1 MQLRGRARKS
11 TEIEIARVRE
21 HLTEHFGADG
31 SPSEKLRGLI
41 YCVRRRKRSGFEQTV
56 IAERAKLTL
65 GRVQQVL
72 AGDYTRVSWD
82 AVAAVL
88 LVLDADPADL
98 SVAGELYEQIT
109 FPGSDWTGE
118 PRSPGGPVR
127 LPATLLTLGVSSP
140 GVTSFWIA
148 LPTPTS
154 TGDTAAGG
162 RRHTPSIPAAEPPIR
177 QDRTEEDI
185 ETIDPMGV
193 QTVAEF
199 TQALEL
205 FNLTHGE
212 RSLRE
217 IVKHC
222 SDVNTELTAETGL
235 EIHPYSTGSYSNLI
249 RDGKKGKLSKKDLVL
264 SYLAGCGATRAEL
277 DVWAKAYVRLR
288 TLITRSGDHQ

>member
-1 MQLRGRARKS
+1 M
-11 TEIEIARVRE
+11 RE

-98 SVAGELYEQIT
+98 SVAGELYEQISS
-109 FPGSDWTGE
+109 PGSPWSGG
-118 PRSPGGPVR
+118 PRGPRGAAVPVR

-148 LPTPTS
+148 LPPPTS
-154 TGDTAAGG
+154 AGDTGAGG
-162 RRHTPSIPAAEPPIR
+162 RRHTLSIPAADQPVR
-177 QDRTEEDI
+177 KDRTEEDI

-288 TLITRSGDHQ
+288 TLITRSGDQQ